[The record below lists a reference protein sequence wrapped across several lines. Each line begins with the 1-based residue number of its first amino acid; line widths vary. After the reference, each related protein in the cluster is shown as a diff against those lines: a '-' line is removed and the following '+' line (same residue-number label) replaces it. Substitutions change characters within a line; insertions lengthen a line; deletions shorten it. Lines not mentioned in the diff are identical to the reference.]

1 MKDSKQV
8 RTEHQSF
15 IEAYSQIASKGNEEA
30 KEAEMK
36 KKSAKKSN
44 NDEDDDCTCGE
55 SVLVRKTNAFTALAE
70 KYQMSVKQFA
80 RFVENNQGLFDVETR
95 KKAVLANKF
104 SGFKEVVEWDEFFG
118 DLQELTT
125 KETKAGTKYK
135 VRVKDKDT
143 GSSYIRF
150 ATREKIAQ
158 LRADPKISSVEMTDE
173 GETPEERGEKK
184 AQAAGGGM
192 KKPKKKDG
200 EGSEAPTGKPMGK
213 PKKRSV
219 TTEAHKPGHKKLDPV
234 GKEDEDV
241 DNDGDSDSSDSYLK
255 KRREAIGAA
264 ISSKKKT
271 KKEEFS
277 NWRNDLKE
285 VIGTPKM
292 PEKKKPSRINNK
304 VVINPPMGE
313 EVQLISAEEVGQ
325 IDEIAPLAAG
335 ALAAGAL
342 ALPAL
347 AKKFLKP
354 AADKALDSQRKSSP
368 IGGERRV
375 PQMQSYELDGDL
387 IDESDIGDRARK
399 VVRDQ
404 RSGVH
409 GDADAIKQDMDAINI
424 NLRKLRGFPNGFP
437 SVKKDTKKTTQVAH
451 FEPEGE
457 VIDEKKLT
465 EPEMKERE
473 RQVKGMKKG
482 AEGFK
487 KRYGERWKEV
497 MYATATKSAK
507 KKA

>member
-1 MKDSKQV
+1 LML
-8 RTEHQSF
+8 RL
-15 IEAYSQIASKGNEEA
+15 A
-30 KEAEMK
+30 K
-36 KKSAKKSN
+36 
-44 NDEDDDCTCGE
+44 
-55 SVLVRKTNAFTALAE
+55 R
-70 KYQMSVKQFA
+70 
-80 RFVENNQGLFDVETR
+80 
-95 KKAVLANKF
+95 AVLANKF

-135 VRVKDKDT
+135 VRVKDKES

-192 KKPKKKDG
+192 KKNKKKDG
-200 EGSEAPTGKPMGK
+200 ERSEAPTGKPMGK

-234 GKEDEDV
+234 GKEDEDI

-285 VIGTPKM
+285 VIGTPQV

-313 EVQLISAEEVGQ
+313 EVQLISAEEIGQ
-325 IDEIAPLAAG
+325 IDEEGGIIDTVKSFVGLARNRDTKVKQTTPMGRAVTG
-335 ALAAGAL
+335 LQRNRQ
-342 ALPAL
+342 
-347 AKKFLKP
+347 
-354 AADKALDSQRKSSP
+354 ALDAAMK
-368 IGGERRV
+368 
-375 PQMQSYELDGDL
+375 ELNQETELEGDL

-437 SVKKDTKKTTQVAH
+437 SVKKDTKKTTQ
-451 FEPEGE
+451 
-457 VIDEKKLT
+457 
-465 EPEMKERE
+465 
-473 RQVKGMKKG
+473 
-482 AEGFK
+482 
-487 KRYGERWKEV
+487 
-497 MYATATKSAK
+497 
-507 KKA
+507 

>member
-44 NDEDDDCTCGE
+44 NGEDDDCTCGE

-173 GETPEERGEKK
+173 GEAPEERGEKK

-285 VIGTPKM
+285 VIGTPQM
-292 PEKKKPSRINNK
+292 PEKKKSSRINNK

-325 IDEIAPLAAG
+325 IDEEGGIIDTVKSFVGLARNRDT
-335 ALAAGAL
+335 
-342 ALPAL
+342 
-347 AKKFLKP
+347 KVKP
-354 AADKALDSQRKSSP
+354 TTPMGRTVTGLQRNRQALDAAMK
-368 IGGERRV
+368 
-375 PQMQSYELDGDL
+375 ELNQETELEGDL
-387 IDESDIGDRARK
+387 
-399 VVRDQ
+399 
-404 RSGVH
+404 
-409 GDADAIKQDMDAINI
+409 
-424 NLRKLRGFPNGFP
+424 
-437 SVKKDTKKTTQVAH
+437 
-451 FEPEGE
+451 
-457 VIDEKKLT
+457 IDEKKLT

>member
-15 IEAYSQIASKGNEEA
+15 IEAYSQIAAKGNEEA
-30 KEAEMK
+30 KEVEMK
-36 KKSAKKSN
+36 KKSAKKPN
-44 NDEDDDCTCGE
+44 NDEGDDCTCGE

-80 RFVENNQGLFDVETR
+80 KFVENNQGLFDVETR

-135 VRVKDKDT
+135 VRVKDKDS

-192 KKPKKKDG
+192 KKSEKKD
-200 EGSEAPTGKPMGK
+200 SERSESPTGKPMGK

-285 VIGTPKM
+285 VIGTPQV

-304 VVINPPMGE
+304 VVVNPPMGE
-313 EVQLISAEEVGQ
+313 EVQLISAEEIGHIEEEGGIIDTVKSFVG
-325 IDEIAPLAAG
+325 LARNRDTKVKQTTPMGRAVTG
-335 ALAAGAL
+335 LQQNRQ
-342 ALPAL
+342 
-347 AKKFLKP
+347 
-354 AADKALDSQRKSSP
+354 ALDAAMKQLNQ
-368 IGGERRV
+368 ET
-375 PQMQSYELDGDL
+375 ELDGDL
-387 IDESDIGDRARK
+387 
-399 VVRDQ
+399 
-404 RSGVH
+404 
-409 GDADAIKQDMDAINI
+409 
-424 NLRKLRGFPNGFP
+424 
-437 SVKKDTKKTTQVAH
+437 
-451 FEPEGE
+451 
-457 VIDEKKLT
+457 IDEKKLT